1 MAPEQRQDPVGGA
14 EQQAPEPA
22 EQPSL
27 AKFLIELAPLVL
39 FFAAYAKFG
48 IKPATAVL
56 MVTTLASLA
65 AARLVFGRVTPM
77 LIVTTVIVLLFG
89 ALTFL
94 LDDPRFIKM
103 KPTVVNLLFAGV
115 LTAGL
120 MTNRPFLKTVLGQ
133 AFALTEEGWRKL
145 TTRWIG
151 FFVAMA
157 GLNELIWRT
166 MSEQTWVNF
175 KVFAIIPLTAV
186 FMIAQ
191 VGLIKKYTRNDA

>member
-1 MAPEQRQDPVGGA
+1 MSEQEHLDGGKAVPRAAAPE
-14 EQQAPEPA
+14 

-27 AKFLIELAPLVL
+27 AKFLIDLAPLVL
-39 FFAAYAKFG
+39 FFGTYAKFG

-56 MVTTLASLA
+56 MAATLVSLV
-65 AARLVFGRVTPM
+65 AARIMFGRITPM
-77 LIVTTVIVLLFG
+77 LMVTTVIVLLFG
-89 ALTFL
+89 ALTFI

-103 KPTVVNLLFAGV
+103 KPTAVNLLFAG
-115 LTAGL
+115 LLAAGL
-120 MTNRPFLKTVLGQ
+120 AMNKPFLKTVLGQ
-133 AFALTEEGWRKL
+133 AFDLTEEGWRKL
-145 TTRWIG
+145 TARWIG

-157 GLNELIWRT
+157 GLNEFIWRT

-191 VGLIKKYTRNDA
+191 VGLIKRHTRS

>member
-1 MAPEQRQDPVGGA
+1 MAPEQRQDHVGGA
-14 EQQAPEPA
+14 EQAPEPA

-65 AARLVFGRVTPM
+65 AARLLFGRVTPM

-103 KPTVVNLLFAGV
+103 KPTAVNLLFAGV
-115 LTAGL
+115 LTVGL

-145 TTRWIG
+145 TARWIG

-166 MSEQTWVNF
+166 MTEQAWVNF

-191 VGLIKKYTRNDA
+191 VGLIKKYTRDDA